1 MRCVNCVAFAFL
13 PYPAALRLGP
23 SYGGAKGAGSCSADK
38 GLWGLLRCRGGGMV
52 VGARC
57 VVVSLMIS
65 FGHRSG
71 REGVLVQLLVGGV
84 VHLHYLRY

>member
-13 PYPAALRLGP
+13 LYPAALRLGP
-23 SYGGAKGAGSCSADK
+23 SYGGAKWAGSHSADK
-38 GLWGLLRCRGGGMV
+38 GLWGLLRCRRGGMV
-52 VGARC
+52 VDARC
-57 VVVSLMIS
+57 VVVCLMIS

-71 REGVLVQLLVGGV
+71 GREYWFNFSLGDV